1 MNIIPKYDFLVV
13 GAGLYGAVVAYRVR
27 QLGYSVL
34 VVDRRNHPGG
44 NLFCDNINGIIVH
57 RYGPHIFHTDNKRVW
72 DFVTSL
78 TDFNRFTNSPLACF
92 KGSLYNLPFNMNTFC
107 KLWGVTSPSD
117 ALAILEK
124 QRSNALTTLGGRQ
137 PQNLEEQAL
146 CLVGEDVYQRLIKG
160 YTEKQWGRPCA
171 SLPAF
176 IIKRIPVRLTFD
188 NNYFNDT
195 YQGIPVNGYNSVI
208 DRLLQGC
215 EVRLDTDFFANR
227 VELQNIARKI
237 VYTGAI
243 DEFFDFKFGHLQ
255 YRSLRF
261 DTEVVKNPNFQG
273 NAVVNYTDVDVPFT
287 RIIEHKHFATFGD
300 DVYNNPVS
308 VITKEYPTEW
318 QPGMELYYP
327 VNDAANNAL
336 YGKYAELVATEDKV
350 IFGGRL
356 AEYKY
361 YDMDDIIDNAL
372 NVNINI

>member
-1 MNIIPKYDFLVV
+1 M
-13 GAGLYGAVVAYRVR
+13 
-27 QLGYSVL
+27 
-34 VVDRRNHPGG
+34 
-44 NLFCDNINGIIVH
+44 
-57 RYGPHIFHTDNKRVW
+57 
-72 DFVTSL
+72 
-78 TDFNRFTNSPLACF
+78 
-92 KGSLYNLPFNMNTFC
+92 
-107 KLWGVTSPSD
+107 
-117 ALAILEK
+117 
-124 QRSNALTTLGGRQ
+124 
-137 PQNLEEQAL
+137 
-146 CLVGEDVYQRLIKG
+146 GEDVYQRLIKG

-208 DRLLQGC
+208 DKLLQGC
-215 EVRLDTDFFANR
+215 EVRLDTDFIANR

-273 NAVVNYTDVDVPFT
+273 NAVVNYTDADVPFT